1 MNHIAVDWFWGAIG
15 FAAGLAVRSLWPP
28 SVGVQIARYS
38 VAQTGIANAGNE
50 TSTENQEE
58 VPALPIR

>member
-1 MNHIAVDWFWGAIG
+1 MNHLWADCFWGAIG

-38 VAQTGIANAGNE
+38 GGQQGIANAGNE

-58 VPALPIR
+58 VPAPPIR